1 MKNQKELQTQ
11 IQELNKRLE
20 NAKADRDVTN
30 YTLKPYYLANE
41 QYLFMLEEAQ
51 IELIKKLNQSLINKN
66 K

>member
-20 NAKADRDVTN
+20 NAKADRDVAN
-30 YTLKPYYLANE
+30 YTLKAYYLPNE
-41 QYLFMLEEAQ
+41 TYIALLEEKQ
-51 IELIKKLNQSLINKN
+51 IELIKQLNQSLINKN